1 LERLAVAVLNELEC
15 IDIEGTDRDV
25 RAKGFIKW
33 MTEFEFCMLME
44 MALELFGVTDRLSK
58 VMQKATMSAMDG
70 MHAAHL
76 VTATISGWRNA
87 EHFELL
93 WGKAEL
99 LREKLSADMPFLPP
113 QRKRTKRYESGTA
126 ADHAF
131 LSPQEMFRAVYFNV
145 LDLAHGAIKNRV
157 SGKGF
162 EILKSV
168 ENVVVNGMQG
178 QWNIS
183 EDEALLLKNLAA
195 HFMDDVNMVEV
206 VNELHIISNSASA
219 KVVKNMIDC
228 ITLFRNF
235 SDSEKE
241 LFPHLFKLCKLY
253 LVLPCSTASAERTF
267 SQVRRVKSYLRTSMK
282 QERLNHLMVLRAYK
296 EQLDTI
302 PAKEILR
309 DFIFANEQRLRT
321 FALP

>member
-1 LERLAVAVLNELEC
+1 
-15 IDIEGTDRDV
+15 
-25 RAKGFIKW
+25 

-44 MALELFGVTDRLSK
+44 MTQELFGVTDRLSK

-131 LSPQEMFRAVYFNV
+131 LSPQEMFRPVYFNV
-145 LDLAHGAIKNRV
+145 LDLVHGAIKNRV

-162 EILKSV
+162 EIFKSV

-302 PAKEILR
+302 SAKEILR